1 MGRSDKN
8 LPSSCRIPAGVIFD
22 GLKAGNMGE
31 DHGIRRNSQLMTK
44 WRGVGGKPFQIH
56 SVRNILHI
64 LPHIVAEV
72 AQVAASAHSAVAAE
86 YRGLTVSEMTE
97 LRKQAREGGVY
108 LRVVKN
114 TLARRAVEGTDFE
127 CMQEGLQG
135 PLVLAFSQEDPG
147 AAARVVKAFAKDHD
161 KLVAKLI
168 AIGGAVLPSSDLER
182 LASLPTLDEARA
194 MLLGVMQAP
203 ASKLVRTLAE
213 PAASLARVIAARQE
227 QQAA

>member
-1 MGRSDKN
+1 MALRLEDK
-8 LPSSCRIPAGVIFD
+8 
-22 GLKAGNMGE
+22 KA
-31 DHGIRRNSQLMTK
+31 L
-44 WRGVGGKPFQIH
+44 
-56 SVRNILHI
+56 
-64 LPHIVAEV
+64 VAEV

-97 LRKQAREGGVY
+97 LRKQARESGVY

-147 AAARVVKAFAKDHD
+147 AAARVVKAFAKDHE
-161 KLVAKLI
+161 KLVARLI
-168 AIGGAVLPSSDLER
+168 AVGGAVLPSSDLER

-194 MLLGVMQAP
+194 MLLGVLQAP